1 MLVEIPLSNGLV
13 DAWINPQELNCV
25 GFLWDPH
32 RDTSICVK
40 IHCISTEFTAKKH
53 GGEKGVPFRLQ
64 VETYR
69 HNNRGPETVLHCAS
83 CQIKVFKVS
92 TVQGPL
98 HLISSGIICY
108 YYYHF
113 YYYHHH

>member
-1 MLVEIPLSNGLV
+1 VVEIPLSNGLV

-69 HNNRGPETVLHCAS
+69 HNNRGPETILHCSS

-92 TVQGPL
+92 PYQ
-98 HLISSGIICY
+98 
-108 YYYHF
+108 
-113 YYYHHH
+113 